1 MNKAYSNR
9 LLYISLVSV
18 FVFLLASCNTI
29 DVFEKNEAI
38 PQQAWSSHFKPDFTF
53 VIKDTSARYNIFLVV
68 RHTDAYKY
76 KNLWLNISI
85 QEPGGVTKNN
95 SVELK
100 LATDDKG
107 WLGSGMDDIFEH
119 RILVTAEPK
128 QLMSGTYHFKLEN
141 IMRDDPLDHV
151 MDVGIRLE
159 KVN

>member
-1 MNKAYSNR
+1 MNKAFSSVVFY
-9 LLYISLVSV
+9 LSLASIFIVG
-18 FVFLLASCNTI
+18 SCNTI

-38 PQQAWSSHFKPDFTF
+38 PSQAWSGRFKPEFTF
-53 VIKDTSARYNIFLVV
+53 DIKDTTARYNIYIIL

-76 KNLWLNISI
+76 KNIWLNLSI
-85 QEPGGVTKNN
+85 QAPGGITRNH

-119 RILVTAEPK
+119 RVLVTTGGPEP
-128 QLMSGTYHFKLEN
+128 LIAGTYHFTVVN

-151 MDVGIRLE
+151 MNIGIRLE
-159 KVN
+159 KVK